1 MARVIYFPQ
10 SDERPS
16 SPAALPIDD
25 DSGDWWAGTQRC
37 FAAVPLAAG
46 VAALALS
53 ASLCWGYQQQTDD
66 IVPQPVI
73 VVEEE
78 TWSSPILLTSQP
90 WTKAWISD
98 EEIVPA
104 PAVFRPDEDAWLPPT
119 PAPAP
124 LWLKA
129 WVADEDLVPQPV
141 VVRLDEDAWLPPL
154 SAPARS

>member
-1 MARVIYFPQ
+1 MARLIYFPQ

-16 SPAALPIDD
+16 PLAAFPIDD

-37 FAAVPLAAG
+37 FAAVPRAAG

-53 ASLCWGYQQQTDD
+53 ASLCWGAQQQTDE
-66 IVPQPVI
+66 IVPQPVV

-104 PAVFRPDEDAWLPPT
+104 PAIFRPDEDSWFPPPPIQARPWITPATADDEIVPQGVAFRPDEDAWL
-119 PAPAP
+119 
-124 LWLKA
+124 
-129 WVADEDLVPQPV
+129 
-141 VVRLDEDAWLPPL
+141 
-154 SAPARS
+154 